1 MPFRATLST
10 IAKNCFS
17 ALSLFVVWA
26 SGLPTASAD
35 EAKFLRGINFNGPQ
49 VTIDGQNWD
58 SDDAKLLRIT
68 GKRFDNQKVL
78 LKPATDDAKA
88 RMIRSSVWGDDAKIE
103 LLGLGPK
110 AVRVFVYVWEDN
122 DNERFDLLLNDRVVQ
137 RGYESGGAGSWKRL
151 GPFVAQRSDGTL
163 TITTQG
169 GAANLSGV
177 EIWSGEGEIPS
188 PEAARFAK
196 APTEDQLEFFEKRIR
211 PVLATHCYECHS
223 ADASEIS
230 GGLLLD
236 SRAGI
241 IKGGDNGPIIAPGDP
256 AASLLIQA
264 VKHSENAP
272 TMPPESRLKEEEIAD
287 LVSWVKEGAPDPRTE
302 GSLERLKTKSSIDW
316 EKAKEW
322 WSLKP
327 IHSNMPPKVIN
338 EAWPR
343 NDIDRF
349 VLARLEEAGISPSN
363 DAGKRVLLRR
373 VSFDLIGLPP
383 TPEEIDAFVADES
396 QDAFA
401 KVVDRLLDS
410 PRYGER
416 WGRHWLDVVRYA
428 DTAGDN
434 SDFPIPQMR
443 HYRDWVIK
451 AFNEDLP
458 YDQFVRAQLAGDL
471 LPESVISRR
480 DGLVATGYLANAR
493 RFGSRVDDYPQ
504 HLTIEDTIDNFGRAF
519 LGLTINCAR
528 CHDHKF
534 DPIPTN
540 DYYALYGIFNST
552 QYPWPG
558 IELDQQQRRLVP
570 LAAPEVVAAFEKEKE
585 EKLKGLKDVVK
596 DKEKAVKDA
605 GKEANKDQ
613 KKVLEEELKQAKEAV
628 AEVIRQK
635 GPYELLYA
643 VAEANDRGDAT
654 IQIKGDPA
662 KPGELVPRHFLTV
675 FGGER
680 LGDEDTSSGR
690 QALVDWLLGQN
701 NPLPARV
708 MVNRIWL
715 HHFGKGIV
723 PTPND
728 FGKQGK
734 PATHPE
740 LLDYLAAK
748 FISDGW
754 SIKSMHRLILLSR
767 TYQLSSVRT
776 ESSLE
781 KDASNALLSS
791 YPRRR
796 LDAESIRDTLLSLG
810 ESLDLS
816 LPEDHPFPPQSQWKF
831 TQHNPF
837 KAVYES
843 NHRSVFL
850 MTQRIQRHP
859 FLSIFDGAD
868 PSVSTPVRG
877 ATTTPLQ
884 ALFLLNDPLVHEQ
897 AERFATCIQREG
909 ASDEQRI
916 ERAYLLALSRS
927 PTPEET
933 NRAGTFL
940 TSVRDALA
948 KDITTKEEVERE
960 AWRAFARVIFRL
972 NEFCYL
978 D

>member
-1 MPFRATLST
+1 MLCWATNVKRRRNAWGTLCALVCGMLTGSLS
-10 IAKNCFS
+10 
-17 ALSLFVVWA
+17 V
-26 SGLPTASAD
+26 AD
-35 EAKFLRGINFNGPQ
+35 DAKFVRGINLNGSQ
-49 VTIDGQNWD
+49 LIIDGQPWD
-58 SDDAKLLRIT
+58 SDSAEKLKIT
-68 GKRFDNQKVL
+68 GKRFDNQKIPL
-78 LKPATDDAKA
+78 TPAVDDSKA
-88 RMIRSSVWGDDAKIE
+88 QMIRSSVWGDEAKIE
-103 LLGLGPK
+103 ILGLGPK
-110 AVRVFVYVWEDN
+110 ATRVFVYVWEDN
-122 DNERFDLLLNDRVVQ
+122 DNERFDLLVNNRVVQ
-137 RGYESGGAGSWKRL
+137 RGFESGAAGMWKRL

-163 TITTQG
+163 TISTQG

-177 EIWSGEGEIPS
+177 EIWSIEGEIPS
-188 PEAARFAK
+188 PEAALFAK
-196 APTEDQLEFFEKRIR
+196 APSEEQLAFFEKRIR
-211 PVLATHCYECHS
+211 PVLANNCYACHS
-223 ADASEIS
+223 ADAKSIE

-241 IKGGDNGPIIAPGDP
+241 IKGGDSGPIVAPGDP
-256 AASLLIQA
+256 EASILIQA
-264 VKHSENAP
+264 VKHAESAP
-272 TMPPESRLKEEEIAD
+272 TMPPESRLKDDEIAD
-287 LVSWVKEGAPDPRTE
+287 LISWVKEGAPDPRTD
-302 GSLERLKTKSSIDW
+302 STLDRLKNKSTIDW
-316 EKAKEW
+316 DKAKEW

-327 IHSNMPPKVIN
+327 IRVGSPPQVKN
-338 EAWPR
+338 ESWPR

-349 VLARLEEAGISPSN
+349 ILAKLEEAGISPSG
-363 DAGKRVLLRR
+363 DAEKRSLLRR
-373 VSFDLIGLPP
+373 VTFDLTGLPP
-383 TPEEIDAFVADES
+383 TPEEVDAFLADES
-396 QDAFA
+396 SEAFA

-493 RFGSRVDDYPQ
+493 RFGSRVEDYPQ

-534 DPIPTN
+534 DPIPTS

-558 IELDQQQRRLVP
+558 IELDQQQRRLIP
-570 LAAPEVVAAFEKEKE
+570 LASHDVVAAYEKEKA
-585 EKLKGLKDVVK
+585 EKLKPLEEAVK
-596 DKEKAVKDA
+596 QKEKALKDA
-605 GKEANKDQ
+605 SED
-613 KKVLEEELKQAKEAV
+613 KKKTLEEELKKAQQAAADV
-628 AEVIRQK
+628 ARK
-635 GPYELLYA
+635 KAPYELIYA
-643 VAEANDRGDAT
+643 VAEAGDRGDAT

-675 FGGER
+675 FGGDR
-680 LGDEDTSSGR
+680 LGDDDSSSGR
-690 QALVDWLLGQN
+690 RALVDWLLAEK
-701 NPLPARV
+701 NPLTARV
-708 MVNRIWL
+708 MVNRIWQ

-748 FISDGW
+748 FVSDGW

-767 TYQLSSVRT
+767 TYQLSSERSEVAV
-776 ESSLE
+776 E
-781 KDASNALLSS
+781 KDATNSFLSS
-791 YPRRR
+791 FPRRR

-816 LPEDHPFPPQSQWKF
+816 PPEDHPFPPQSDWKF

-837 KAVYES
+837 KAVYETKR
-843 NHRSVFL
+843 RSVYL

-868 PSVSTPVRG
+868 PSVSTPLRG
-877 ATTTPLQ
+877 ASTTPLQ

-897 AERFATCIQREG
+897 ANRFAARVQRDG
-909 ASDEQRI
+909 ASDHERI
-916 ERAYLLALSRS
+916 ERAYVLAFSRAPTREELSQA
-927 PTPEET
+927 EV
-933 NRAGTFL
+933 FL
-940 TSVRDALA
+940 KSVREALA
-948 KDITTKEEVERE
+948 KTDTGAEETERE